1 MRIILEGCDGTGK
14 STLARLLADKY
25 KLDLCHCTQSDPG
38 DFEFYKQ
45 TARKDNVVWDRHT
58 IGELIYPD
66 VFGRQQKLSPE
77 DARLVIY
84 LARQQGA
91 KIFVLT
97 ADMKDIK
104 KRLVERN
111 TEDWAILSKL
121 DWIDERFRYFADM
134 FDIPVIDTSK
144 MTLQEI
150 FTLVEQP
157 NKERFSFA
165 HYKED

>member
-66 VFGRQQKLSPE
+66 VFGRKQKLSPE
-77 DARLVIY
+77 DVRLVIY
-84 LARQQGA
+84 LARQEGA
-91 KIFVLT
+91 KTFVLT
-97 ADMKDIK
+97 TDIDVVRR
-104 KRLVERN
+104 RLAARG
-111 TEDWAILSKL
+111 TEDQRVLDKL
-121 DWIDERFRYFADM
+121 EWIDERFKHFAYM
-134 FDIPVIDTSK
+134 FDIPVIDTTK
-144 MTLQEI
+144 MTLREI

-157 NKERFSFA
+157 NKEKFMFA
-165 HYKED
+165 HFKED